1 MSKWVN
7 RYRSLRTE
15 NRSMSA
21 SLIGHSRSSAFRLSA
36 GCGVDVTHGLV
47 LLFGIGT
54 KALVRSFRYQGI
66 C

>member
-1 MSKWVN
+1 MSKCVN

-21 SLIGHSRSSAFRLSA
+21 SLS
-36 GCGVDVTHGLV
+36 CGVDVTNGLV

-54 KALVRSFRYQGI
+54 KALVWSFRYQGI